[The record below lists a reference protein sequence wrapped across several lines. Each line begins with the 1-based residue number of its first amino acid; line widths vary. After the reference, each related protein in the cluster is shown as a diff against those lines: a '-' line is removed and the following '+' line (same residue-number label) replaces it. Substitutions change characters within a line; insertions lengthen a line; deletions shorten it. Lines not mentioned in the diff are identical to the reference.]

1 MMPCGL
7 WILYYVD
14 IALCV
19 SSHFEVCKIHRMLPS
34 GGILVFV
41 TGQQEVY
48 TLCKKLKNT
57 FPDNRGQKGTVYMKN
72 CSMGKLK
79 IKVLNM

>member
-1 MMPCGL
+1 M
-7 WILYYVD
+7 
-14 IALCV
+14 
-19 SSHFEVCKIHRMLPS
+19 FTTQFQVCKIHRMLPS

-57 FPDNRGQKGTVYMKN
+57 FPTNLGQKGMYKDM
-72 CSMGKLK
+72 CL
-79 IKVLNM
+79 KVLFPKT

>member
-1 MMPCGL
+1 M
-7 WILYYVD
+7 D
-14 IALCV
+14 IVLCV

-57 FPDNRGQKGTVYMKN
+57 FPDNRGQKGTVFMKN
-72 CSMGKLK
+72 CFMGTFK
-79 IKVLNM
+79 IKVMNM